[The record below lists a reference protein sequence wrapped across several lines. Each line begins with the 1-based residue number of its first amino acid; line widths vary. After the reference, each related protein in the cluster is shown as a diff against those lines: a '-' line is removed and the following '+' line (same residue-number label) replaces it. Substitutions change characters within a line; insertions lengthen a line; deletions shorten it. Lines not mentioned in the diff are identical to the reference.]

1 MLKVKRREEIENN
14 MGLNFVAEYL
24 KIPFEVVV
32 DLKKRQDRGNR
43 AQESLSQ
50 DSQTSGT
57 ETFQYYEN
65 STMNNGT
72 IPLSPTLTEYIER
85 RFVPTLHW
93 YQNKARSNS
102 MKFNIWKIVIISS
115 ALFLAVLNALALG
128 LTNQNV
134 SNPLV
139 ILASAIAAIVI
150 LTSFAYLQASR
161 IHESRIHFT
170 HVKQRLER
178 EYQLFMLR
186 AKHYARREGISD
198 SYSSQLF
205 VENIESILTKE

>member
-1 MLKVKRREEIENN
+1 

-24 KIPFEVVV
+24 KIPLEIAV
-32 DLKKRQDRGNR
+32 DLRKRQDRSNQ
-43 AQESLSQ
+43 AQEKLSQ
-50 DSQTSGT
+50 GSQPSGT

-72 IPLSPTLTEYIER
+72 NPLSPTLSEYIER
-85 RFVPTLHW
+85 RFIPTLYW

-115 ALFLAVLNALALG
+115 ALFVAILNALALG

-134 SNPLV
+134 NNPLV
-139 ILASAIAAIVI
+139 TLASAVAAIVI
-150 LTSFAYLQASR
+150 LTSFAYLQASK

-170 HVKQRLER
+170 RVKQRLER

-198 SYSSQLF
+198 SYSTQLF
-205 VENIESILTKE
+205 VENVESIITNE

>member
-1 MLKVKRREEIENN
+1 

-24 KIPFEVVV
+24 KIPLEIAV
-32 DLKKRQDRGNR
+32 DFRKRQDRSNQD
-43 AQESLSQ
+43 QEKLSQ
-50 DSQTSGT
+50 GSQPSGT

-65 STMNNGT
+65 STMNSGT
-72 IPLSPTLTEYIER
+72 IPLSPTLSEYIER
-85 RFVPTLHW
+85 RFIPTLYW

-115 ALFLAVLNALALG
+115 ALFVAILNALALG

-134 SNPLV
+134 NNPLV
-139 ILASAIAAIVI
+139 TLASAFAAIVI
-150 LTSFAYLQASR
+150 LTSFAYFQASK

-170 HVKQRLER
+170 RVKQRLER

-198 SYSSQLF
+198 SYSTQLF
-205 VENIESILTKE
+205 VENVESIITNE

>member
-1 MLKVKRREEIENN
+1 

-24 KIPFEVVV
+24 KIPLEIAV
-32 DLKKRQDRGNR
+32 DLRKRQDRSNQ
-43 AQESLSQ
+43 AQEKLSQ
-50 DSQTSGT
+50 GSQASGT

-72 IPLSPTLTEYIER
+72 IPLSPTLSEYIER
-85 RFVPTLHW
+85 RFIPTLYW

-115 ALFLAVLNALALG
+115 ALFVAILNALTLG

-134 SNPLV
+134 NNPLV
-139 ILASAIAAIVI
+139 TLASAVAAIVI
-150 LTSFAYLQASR
+150 LTSFAYLQASK

-170 HVKQRLER
+170 RVKQRLER

-198 SYSSQLF
+198 SYSTQLF
-205 VENIESILTKE
+205 VENVESIITNE

>member
-1 MLKVKRREEIENN
+1 

-24 KIPFEVVV
+24 KIPLEIAV
-32 DLKKRQDRGNR
+32 DLRKRQDRSSQ
-43 AQESLSQ
+43 AQEKLSQ
-50 DSQTSGT
+50 GTQTNGT

-72 IPLSPTLTEYIER
+72 IPLSPTLSEYIER
-85 RFVPTLHW
+85 RFIPTLYR

-102 MKFNIWKIVIISS
+102 MKFNIWKIVIIST
-115 ALFLAVLNALALG
+115 ALFLAILNALALG

-134 SNPLV
+134 NNSLV
-139 ILASAIAAIVI
+139 TLASAVAAIVI
-150 LTSFAYLQASR
+150 LTSFAYLQASK

-170 HVKQRLER
+170 RVKQRLER

-198 SYSSQLF
+198 RLF
-205 VENIESILTKE
+205 LPVIC

>member
-1 MLKVKRREEIENN
+1 
-14 MGLNFVAEYL
+14 MGLSFVAEYL
-24 KIPFEVVV
+24 KIPLEIAV
-32 DLKKRQDRGNR
+32 DLRKRQDRSNQ
-43 AQESLSQ
+43 AQEKLSQ
-50 DSQTSGT
+50 GSQPSGT

-65 STMNNGT
+65 STMNSGT
-72 IPLSPTLTEYIER
+72 IPLSPTLSEYIER
-85 RFVPTLHW
+85 RFIPTLYW

-115 ALFLAVLNALALG
+115 ALFVAILNALALG

-134 SNPLV
+134 NNPLV
-139 ILASAIAAIVI
+139 TLASAIAAIVI
-150 LTSFAYLQASR
+150 LTSFAYLQASK

-170 HVKQRLER
+170 RVKQRLER

-198 SYSSQLF
+198 SYSTQLF
-205 VENIESILTKE
+205 VENVESIITNE